1 MEGQGLH
8 ATEDLLRHPL
18 DLLTAMFTAV
28 SGFPRESLGSY
39 RAQAELLQ
47 ITDLSGQHA
56 EALYRAGRGTLGAVE
71 RPAPS
76 VLVRE
81 LDDAVADGVIP
92 EGIDEATA
100 VQWQKRALEIEYT
113 GAVWGTV
120 LSEEEPI
127 EGATVHAGFEQA
139 ETDASGRFH
148 LPVVPYGKTTL
159 VVTAEGYQRL
169 ERGITVA
176 TDQQVDRTFDLEA
189 GEDDRFVDESEGG
202 SITALGPDDRI
213 TFEDVELTDLPAGT
227 PVHYRWRLRSGE
239 VRLHGVHRQ
248 RVGDQIVVQ
257 RITAPGTVV
266 DGDPD
271 PGDVYDWDGTELHE
285 SDATIAEVRAPHWF
299 EFVEEHDLTL
309 VEAGSGGVG
318 R

>member
-1 MEGQGLH
+1 LH

-18 DLLTAMFTAV
+18 DWLVFMFSEV
-28 SGFPRESLGSY
+28 SGFPCDSLGSY

-47 ITDLSGQHA
+47 ITGLSGQHA
-56 EALYRAGRGTLGAVE
+56 EALYRAGRETLEAVR

-81 LDDAVADGVIP
+81 LDDAVADRVIP
-92 EGIDEATA
+92 EGIDEETA

-113 GAVWGTV
+113 GTVWGTV
-120 LSEEEPI
+120 LSEDDPI
-127 EGATVHAGFEQA
+127 EGATVYAGFERA

-148 LPVVPYGKTTL
+148 LPVVPYGKATL
-159 VVTAEGYQRL
+159 VVTAEGYHRL

-176 TDQQVDRTFDLEA
+176 ADQQVDRTFELEA
-189 GEDDRFVDESEGG
+189 GEDDRFVDEREGEA
-202 SITALGPDDRI
+202 ITALAPDDRI
-213 TFEDVELTDLPAGT
+213 SFEDVELADLPADT
-227 PVHYRWRLRSGE
+227 LVHYRWHLQSGE

-248 RVGDQIVVQ
+248 RVGNQIVVQ

-266 DGDPD
+266 DGEPN
-271 PGDVYDWDGTELHE
+271 PGDVYVWDGTELHE

-299 EFVEEHDLTL
+299 AFVEEHDLQL
-309 VEAGSGGVG
+309 VEVGSSGAG